1 MERYNPKKI
10 ETKWKARWLSAKIY
24 EPDFSHG
31 KSPFYNL
38 MMFPYPSA
46 EGLHIGGVRTF
57 TGVDIYGRFKR
68 MQGLDVFEPI
78 GLDGFG
84 IHSENYA
91 LKIGKH
97 PAKLATVTEKNF
109 YRQLSEIGNGF
120 AWQERLETYD
130 PEYYKWTQWIF
141 IQLFKRGLA
150 YRKKAAV
157 NWCPSCKTVLAD
169 EQVVAG
175 KCERCSS
182 AVDKRELEQWFFKI
196 TDYAERLLQNI
207 EKIDWDAKVKIA
219 QKNWIGKSEGAEIDF
234 EIRASEKLNFV
245 ILHGYEGSPDGIF
258 FLWLRD
264 ELQKRGY
271 AVQAPALPNAKHPN
285 LEEQIS
291 SVLKTVKFDE
301 NTIVFGHSLGSV
313 VALKTVERL
322 NHPVRKLVLAAG
334 FARPPSLRGKSRDY
348 EKTFD
353 WKFDFGKIKKNAGE
367 IVILSDSSDTIVP
380 PQEAEYL
387 ESVLGG
393 RVFSFPAV
401 REHMCALVEPEV
413 LRYTLDM
420 LTVFTTRPD
429 TLFGATYMVLAPEH
443 PLVANSKSQIT
454 NYKEVEE
461 YIRKTKTKSDEER
474 IREGKEKTGV
484 ELKGIKAINPANKEE
499 IPVFVADYVLGNVGT
514 GAIMAVPAH
523 DQRDFD
529 FAKKFKLPIKIVICP
544 HWPEKICPLLDTAY
558 TGEGYS
564 VDSGEFDGM
573 PSKEARKKISDF
585 VGGVWKTQYRLRDWL
600 ISRQRY
606 WGPPIPMIFCESCNW
621 HPVPEKDLPV
631 KLPFVKNFR
640 PTGSGK
646 SPLAS
651 VKSFYETKCPKC
663 EKRARRETDVSDTFL
678 DSAWYFIGYL
688 MTFEN
693 CPDSALRNR
702 GSSIRVA
709 NREKLEIGNSAF
721 SRLARKWLPV
731 NMYIGG
737 LEHSVL
743 HLLYSRFITMALH
756 DIGLL
761 DFEEPFTKFI
771 GHGLITKDGTKMS
784 KSKGNV
790 VNPDQYIRA
799 YGADAMRMYL
809 AFLAPLTE
817 GGDFRD
823 SGIKGITRFLE
834 RVWKFAGEIKFEK
847 MKGRGKPDSEIE
859 KAVNEA
865 VKKVTKDTERLQYNT
880 SISAL
885 MVLINIFE
893 EKKERV
899 TLHQFKIFLKLLAPF
914 APFMAEELYQRAQK
928 GKFQSIH
935 REPWPKYDESIL
947 KESSFDLI
955 IQVNGKVRGKISLPT
970 GATEAEAREA
980 ALKLETVRQCVFS
993 SPACVP
999 FIKLTLSASSDGDV
1013 TVNSITV
1020 EHQGVADDSALVSI
1034 VILDESKVQ
1043 LGLEKPFNVSHR
1055 ATLTEKLVVKAGT
1068 SCTLWI
1074 AANMNTALNQGV
1086 DKIGRLVVVAIDAGT
1101 APVNGLPI
1109 SQEKYNELQTGT
1121 PKLTPTPSPVAYMG
1135 SGLMVGTS
1143 AVDRPTGMI
1152 IPRGA
1157 KRVIFV
1163 PNKLINFV
1171 V

>member
-1 MERYNPKKI
+1 M
-10 ETKWKARWLSAKIY
+10 
-24 EPDFSHG
+24 
-31 KSPFYNL
+31 
-38 MMFPYPSA
+38 
-46 EGLHIGGVRTF
+46 
-57 TGVDIYGRFKR
+57 
-68 MQGLDVFEPI
+68 
-78 GLDGFG
+78 
-84 IHSENYA
+84 
-91 LKIGKH
+91 
-97 PAKLATVTEKNF
+97 
-109 YRQLSEIGNGF
+109 
-120 AWQERLETYD
+120 
-130 PEYYKWTQWIF
+130 
-141 IQLFKRGLA
+141 A

-499 IPVFVADYVLGNVGT
+499 ISVFVADYVLGNVGT

-558 TGEGYS
+558 TGEGYL

-771 GHGLITKDGTKMS
+771 GHGLITKDGAKMS

-790 VNPDQYIRA
+790 VNPDQYIHA
-799 YGADAMRMYL
+799 YGADATRMYL

-834 RVWKFAGEIKFEK
+834 RIWRFWQDWVSINPKSDPPAG
-847 MKGRGKPDSEIE
+847 GRNLKQIQSSKSEIR
-859 KAVNEA
+859 KAVHRA
-865 VKKVTKDTERLQYNT
+865 VKKVTEDIERLQYNT
-880 SISAL
+880 AISAL
-885 MVLINIFE
+885 MVLLNEF
-893 EKKERV
+893 EKKQEGV
-899 TLHQFKIFLKLLAPF
+899 TREHIETFLKLLAPF
-914 APFMAEELYQRAQK
+914 APFIAEELYQRTQK
-928 GKFQSIH
+928 GKFKSIH
-935 REPWPKYDESIL
+935 REEWPKYDEAAL
-947 KESSFDLI
+947 KESSFDLVV
-955 IQVNGKVRGKISLPT
+955 QVNGRVRGRISLPV
-970 GATEAEAREA
+970 GATEIQTKNV
-980 ALKLETVRQCVFS
+980 ALKIPSVKQF
-993 SPACVP
+993 VP
-999 FIKLTLSASSDGDV
+999 GEPKR
-1013 TVNSITV
+1013 
-1020 EHQGVADDSALVSI
+1020 I
-1034 VILDESKVQ
+1034 V
-1043 LGLEKPFNVSHR
+1043 
-1055 ATLTEKLVVKAGT
+1055 
-1068 SCTLWI
+1068 
-1074 AANMNTALNQGV
+1074 
-1086 DKIGRLVVVAIDAGT
+1086 
-1101 APVNGLPI
+1101 
-1109 SQEKYNELQTGT
+1109 
-1121 PKLTPTPSPVAYMG
+1121 
-1135 SGLMVGTS
+1135 
-1143 AVDRPTGMI
+1143 
-1152 IPRGA
+1152 
-1157 KRVIFV
+1157 FV